1 MGLTY
6 FPDETNQLY
15 LQVLRLSGSVPSFP
29 GDYSTPQARIIHE
42 DSGLQTDLAFTNMT
56 QFDDNIW
63 TLPFVIPST
72 PFFGTYIVE
81 YKTTLDSILIESS
94 ETFKI
99 DPPADILEQG
109 QGSCSVD
116 GIVQAEGSGQPIAGA
131 TVFIFNPGDL
141 FNAIAK
147 DVTDSLGAYEVFL
160 NPGSYK
166 IRFTKSGVIDET
178 HDLLVNANCTH
189 VQSGS

>member
-6 FPDETNQLY
+6 FPDETIQLF
-15 LQVLRLSGSVPSFP
+15 LQVLRLSGAVPVFP
-29 GDYSTPQARIIHE
+29 ADYSTPQARIIHE

-56 QFDDNIW
+56 QFDGNIW

-99 DPPADILEQG
+99 DPPVDIIEQG

-116 GIVQAEGSGQPIAGA
+116 GTVQDDLSQPLAGV
-131 TVFIFNPGDL
+131 TVFIFDPGDL

-147 DVTDSLGAYEVFL
+147 DVTDLNGEYEVFL

-166 IRFTKSGVIDET
+166 IRFTKSGLIDET
-178 HDLLVNANCTH
+178 HDLTVNANCTH
-189 VQSGS
+189 VQSGD